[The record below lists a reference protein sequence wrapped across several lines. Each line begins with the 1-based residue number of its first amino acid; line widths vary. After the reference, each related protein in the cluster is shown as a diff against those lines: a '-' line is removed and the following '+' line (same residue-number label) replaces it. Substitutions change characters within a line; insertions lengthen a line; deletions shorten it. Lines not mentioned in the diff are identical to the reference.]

1 MQLRPY
7 QVEAVERIIERH
19 NLLLAMVM
27 GSGKTATSIVAVRQL
42 RREREV
48 TNGAVFCLK
57 SIKWQWVRE
66 IAKWDRRARV
76 QVVDG
81 DRAARHWGIRHA
93 SEFNYTI
100 LHYQCLINDWDL
112 IREHLPIDFLIF
124 DEATALKS
132 MTSKT
137 SKRAKSMA
145 KHTDVRLALS
155 GQPVENRPEELY
167 SILQAVDADVL
178 GDFQRFD
185 RAFVTRDHWGKPLR
199 YKNLPT
205 LQRAIAPVMFRR
217 SREDIKEWLPDMIE
231 IEVPII
237 LEPALMKLH
246 DHVRDD
252 LSQAIDA
259 AMGMGMGGG
268 SFDVMAHYGVLTR
281 DEGMSMMGQVMSR
294 LLAMRMLSS
303 HPNLLKISADNFDSP
318 LTKRGSEY
326 ASLLRDAGLLDN
338 LPTMTAKLEALT
350 EMVQEILDE
359 DPRHK
364 VVVFSYFKPMLA
376 MIRHQLARL
385 GRSSV
390 LITGDVTAHARDDAI
405 VQFNTDPTCRL
416 FLSSDAGAYGVDLNQ
431 GSHVIN
437 YDLPWSGGALVQRIA
452 RIDRTNSAF
461 DQIQVVYMY
470 GQGTIEERMYR
481 MLVQKRKV
489 ARAFLDGEFDAKS
502 GGLKL
507 DLESL
512 REFLDS
518 I

>member
-1 MQLRPY
+1 MELRPY
-7 QVEAVERIIERH
+7 QVEAVERIVERQ
-19 NLLLAMVM
+19 NLLLAMTM
-27 GSGKTATSIVAVRQL
+27 GSGKTATAIASVRRL
-42 RREREV
+42 RRLREV
-48 TNGAVFCLK
+48 NRGAVFALK

-66 IAKWDRRARV
+66 IQKWDPRASV

-81 DRAARHWGIRHA
+81 TKAERHYALRHA
-93 SEFNYTI
+93 KDFNYTI
-100 LHYQCLINDWDL
+100 LHYQCLIHDWDL
-112 IREHLPIDFLIF
+112 IREYLPIDFMIL
-124 DEATALKS
+124 DEATAIKG
-132 MTSKT
+132 MTTKT
-137 SKRAKSMA
+137 SKRAKMMG
-145 KHTDVRLALS
+145 KHTEVRLALS

-167 SILQAVDADVL
+167 SILQWVDPDVL
-178 GDFQRFD
+178 GPFMKFD
-185 RAFVTRDHWGKPLR
+185 RAFITRDHWGKPIR
-199 YKNLPT
+199 YKNLPV
-205 LQRAIAPVMFRR
+205 LQKAVAPAMFRR

-231 IEVPII
+231 IEVPVI
-237 LEPALMKLH
+237 LDSASMKLH
-246 DHVRDD
+246 DLVRDD
-252 LSQAIDA
+252 LSMSIDA

-268 SFDVMAHYGVLTR
+268 SFDVMKHYGAAQR

-303 HPNLLKISADNFDSP
+303 HPTLLKISADQFDSP
-318 LTKRGSEY
+318 LSKRGSEY
-326 ASLLRDAGLLDN
+326 ASTLHAAGHLDG
-338 LPTMTAKLEALT
+338 LPLMTAKLEALV
-350 EMVQEILDE
+350 EMVREILDE
-359 DPRHK
+359 DPQHK

-376 MIRHQLARL
+376 MIRHQFSSA
-385 GRSSV
+385 GISSV
-390 LITGDVTAHARDDAI
+390 LITGDITAQARDDAI
-405 VQFNTDPTCRL
+405 VRFNTDPKCRL

-437 YDLPWSGGALVQRIA
+437 YDLPWSGGALAQRIA

-512 REFLDS
+512 REFLDM